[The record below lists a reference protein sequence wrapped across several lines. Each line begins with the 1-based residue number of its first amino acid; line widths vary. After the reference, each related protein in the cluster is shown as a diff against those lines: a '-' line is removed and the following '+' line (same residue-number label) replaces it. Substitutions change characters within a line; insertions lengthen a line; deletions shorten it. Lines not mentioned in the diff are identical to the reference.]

1 MKTKLTKQD
10 LIDDIMDNFDFE
22 QVHKAMALLD
32 WKWGM
37 GDKERIPDIA
47 ELRKFAR
54 QRLKEAINNPNR
66 YSSSGGFVA
75 KQDKDGGLY
84 LGFVLHEWDTWDSF
98 DAFESVEE

>member
-1 MKTKLTKQD
+1 MKKQLTKQD

-37 GDKERIPDIA
+37 GKEERIPDVS
-47 ELRKFAR
+47 ELRKYAR
-54 QRLKEAINNPNR
+54 NRLKEAISNPNH

-75 KQDKDGGLY
+75 KQDKDGGLE
-84 LGFVLHEWDTWDSF
+84 LLFMLTEWNTWDSV
-98 DAFESVEE
+98 DDFELVED